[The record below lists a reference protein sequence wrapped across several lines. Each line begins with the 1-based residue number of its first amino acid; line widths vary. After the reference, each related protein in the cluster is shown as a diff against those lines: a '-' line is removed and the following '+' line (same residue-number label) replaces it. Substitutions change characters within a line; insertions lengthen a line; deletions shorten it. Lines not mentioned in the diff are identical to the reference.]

1 MDQSSADEEEI
12 RNKQQQQT
20 PQLRLAT
27 MEEEV
32 SMAIPQ
38 GSVQPPTIC
47 VVPED
52 LAEGN
57 KGAYTPKVVCI
68 GPLFDGERTM
78 ASMLTLEHYKRC
90 CIRKLVVGGESAGWS
105 PEIHGSLLR
114 NCFDTIMRLLLRIR
128 ASYSSMSSS
137 SKQGE
142 GAMSDDEQLAMTM
155 LLDGCFVLYRLLKH
169 AQMAK
174 SGGAMESDYDEWT
187 HLFGRCWVWGTVKR
201 DLLLLSNQVPFFVVR
216 KLFKHLKVKGNATGE
231 RDDALLV
238 SGGLHLF
245 GSLHPPRLQ
254 HSAPIQCHDVHHLLH
269 LFYLSVDFPPS
280 DESIRHQQQQQ
291 PAALLAPELTRWV
304 PCATELEEAGVRFCA
319 RKRGALSFLDV
330 SFRRRRGILEIPPL
344 QLFDCSEPLFRNLIA
359 FEQTYP
365 TTPGRFTAY
374 AIFMDCLIKTA
385 GDVRLLHRS
394 GVLVNHMNGDK
405 DDVAMG
411 FFSRLCKEAHTSDDR
426 NYLAGLMQEVNT
438 YQRARWPRWRAALV
452 SNYFTNPWVT
462 TSVVVA
468 MVLLALTVMQTFYS
482 VYGYYKPPK

>member
-68 GPLFDGERTM
+68 GPLFDGERPM

-90 CIRKLVVGGESAGWS
+90 CVRKLVVGGESAAWS
-105 PEIHGSLLR
+105 PEIHGPLLR
-114 NCFDTIMRLLLRIR
+114 NCFDTIMRLLPRIR

-169 AQMAK
+169 ARMAK
-174 SGGAMESDYDEWT
+174 TGGAMESDYDEWT

-201 DLLLLSNQVPFFVVR
+201 DLLLLSNQVPFFVIR

-344 QLFDCSEPLFRNLIA
+344 QLFDYSEPLFRNLVA

-365 TTPGRFTAY
+365 TTPGRFTA
-374 AIFMDCLIKTA
+374 
-385 GDVRLLHRS
+385 
-394 GVLVNHMNGDK
+394 
-405 DDVAMG
+405 
-411 FFSRLCKEAHTSDDR
+411 
-426 NYLAGLMQEVNT
+426 
-438 YQRARWPRWRAALV
+438 
-452 SNYFTNPWVT
+452 
-462 TSVVVA
+462 
-468 MVLLALTVMQTFYS
+468 
-482 VYGYYKPPK
+482 